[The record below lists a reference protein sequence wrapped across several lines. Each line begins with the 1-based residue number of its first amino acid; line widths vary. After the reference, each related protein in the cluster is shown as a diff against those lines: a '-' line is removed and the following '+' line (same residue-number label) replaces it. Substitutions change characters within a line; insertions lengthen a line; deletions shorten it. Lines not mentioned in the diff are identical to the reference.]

1 MQGNPNPLAKARGD
15 VESAPLRLRPQ
26 IRGRLES
33 RAAEGESPVGEGG
46 QGEWRSPG
54 VACVGYRARTRE
66 AFTSN
71 PKYVS
76 SPIAQ

>member
-1 MQGNPNPLAKARGD
+1 MWC
-15 VESAPLRLRPQ
+15 SRPAHAQ
-26 IRGRLES
+26 RPRIRGRLES

-46 QGEWRSPG
+46 QGEWRCPR

-71 PKYVS
+71 PEYVS

>member
-33 RAAEGESPVGEGG
+33 RAAEGDSPVGE
-46 QGEWRSPG
+46 R
-54 VACVGYRARTRE
+54 GYGDCGALE
-66 AFTSN
+66 
-71 PKYVS
+71 
-76 SPIAQ
+76 

>member
-1 MQGNPNPLAKARGD
+1 MELQA
-15 VESAPLRLRPQ
+15 RLRPKPY
-26 IRGRLES
+26 IRSRLES
-33 RAAEGESPVGEGG
+33 RAGEGDSPVGEDGND
-46 QGEWRSPG
+46 EWRRPR

-71 PKYVS
+71 PEYVS